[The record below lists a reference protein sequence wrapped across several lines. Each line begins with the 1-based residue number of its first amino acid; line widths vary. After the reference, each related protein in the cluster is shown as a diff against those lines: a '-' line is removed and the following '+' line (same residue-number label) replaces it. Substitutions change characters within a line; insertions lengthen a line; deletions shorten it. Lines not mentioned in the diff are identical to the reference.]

1 MRVDLLERWMTTV
14 DEIAQVVDGG
24 RLVLYQDQ
32 YQMERQ
38 CGKCLLVT
46 SGVDGANVRDA
57 LKLISSLN
65 QELTNP
71 AQSYEMMIF
80 TSDTKRF
87 LTFLQRLFVR

>member
-38 CGKCLLVT
+38 CGKSLLVT

-57 LKLISSLN
+57 LK
-65 QELTNP
+65 
-71 AQSYEMMIF
+71 
-80 TSDTKRF
+80 
-87 LTFLQRLFVR
+87 